1 MLESI
6 RSTIGSGNQHILY
19 GRAERECAPPR
30 SHGEFLL
37 VEFQELW

>member
-6 RSTIGSGNQHILY
+6 RSTIGSGNQHIFY
-19 GRAERECAPPR
+19 ARTECECAPPR
-30 SHGEFLL
+30 SQGEFLL